1 MPVQKLNV
9 VMLGGQGV
17 GKSSLM
23 AVLYNSLK
31 TELQNGPLI
40 LNALGGTADRLEVL
54 YNQLM
59 EFGYTGE
66 PSRGIQKTPDP
77 AFYDFELA
85 SRSTT
90 DLPGTP
96 EDFSL
101 HISFTDYPGE
111 YIRENQIFV
120 RDKINEASAVLIAI
134 DTPALMEQPFLNE
147 RMNATNYFS
156 ALLQSVFSASRT
168 PRLVLLTPIKCE
180 RWVQSLDGTRDLT
193 ERIRNGPYKDLLDN
207 LAGMTTTAID
217 GITAKPYVAVAIT
230 PIQTVGSVVFFH
242 FDKDEFGRPVHVWKK
257 VSPDAPF
264 APVDC
269 DQPLRYL
276 MGFLIKQHLEHRRSP
291 EHHFEAVG
299 TAFAGRNVPGVVQG
313 VLRAGAAIFGQVAD
327 HAAHLLGSERFW
339 ASWFGQ
345 LVDFFSGNEGFRKAV
360 ESFGIGA
367 KRLPPFELLQGG
379 YLIAD
384 GATTPAL
391 AEEQR

>member
-31 TELQNGPLI
+31 SELQTGPLI
-40 LNALGGTADRLEVL
+40 LNALGSTADRLEVL
-54 YNQLM
+54 YSQLM

-77 AFYDFELA
+77 AYYEFELA
-85 SRSTT
+85 SRSRT

-96 EDFSL
+96 QDFSL
-101 HISFTDYPGE
+101 QITFTDYPGE
-111 YIRENQIFV
+111 YIRENQVFV

-134 DTPALMEQPFLNE
+134 DTPALMEEPVLNE

-156 ALLQSVFSASRT
+156 SLLQSVLGASRT

-180 RWVQSLDGTRDLT
+180 RWVHSLDGTRDLSEHIKT
-193 ERIRNGPYKDLLDN
+193 GPYKDLLDN
-207 LAGMTTTAID
+207 LSAMTTTAPE
-217 GITAKPYVAVAIT
+217 GIHTKHYVAVAIT
-230 PIQTVGSVVFFH
+230 PIQTVGSVVFSH
-242 FDKDEFGRPVHVWKK
+242 FDTDEFGRPVHVWKK
-257 VSPDAPF
+257 TSPDAPF

-291 EHHFEAVG
+291 EHHFEAVS
-299 TAFAGRNVPGVVQG
+299 TAFAGRSMPGVVQG
-313 VLRAGAAIFGQVAD
+313 VLRAGAAIVGQVAD
-327 HAAHLLGSERFW
+327 HAAHLMGSERFW
-339 ASWFGQ
+339 ASGFGQ

-360 ESFGIGA
+360 EGFADGA
-367 KRLPPFELLQGG
+367 KRTSPFELVQGAS
-379 YLIAD
+379 LIAD
-384 GATTPAL
+384 SHEAAQL
-391 AEEQR
+391 EERD

>member
-31 TELQNGPLI
+31 TELQAGPLI
-40 LNALGGTADRLEVL
+40 LNALGNTADRLEVL

-77 AFYDFELA
+77 VTYEFELA
-85 SRSTT
+85 ARSTT
-90 DLPGTP
+90 DLPGASQ
-96 EDFSL
+96 DFSL

-111 YIRENQIFV
+111 YIRENQPFV

-134 DTPALMEQPFLNE
+134 DTPALMEEPFLNE

-156 ALLQSVFSASRT
+156 ALLHSVYSASRT
-168 PRLVLLTPIKCE
+168 PRLVLLAPIKCE
-180 RWVQSLDGTRDLT
+180 KWVQSLDGTRDLLD
-193 ERIRNGPYKDLLDN
+193 RIKTGPYKDLLDN
-207 LAGMTTTAID
+207 LAGMTTTAPD
-217 GITAKPYVAVAIT
+217 GVHPKPYVAVAIT
-230 PIQTVGSVVFFH
+230 PIQTVGSVVFSH
-242 FDKDEFGRPVHVWKK
+242 FGKDEFGRPVHVWRKT
-257 VSPDAPF
+257 SPDAPF

-291 EHHFEAVG
+291 EHHFEAVS
-299 TAFAGRNVPGVVQG
+299 TAFAGRNMPGVVQG
-313 VLRAGAAIFGQVAD
+313 VLRAGAAIVGQVAD
-327 HAAHLLGSERFW
+327 HAAHLLGSDAFW
-339 ASWFGQ
+339 STWFGQ
-345 LVDFFSGNEGFRKAV
+345 LVDVFSGNEGFRRAV
-360 ESFGIGA
+360 AAFAEHA
-367 KRLPPFELLQGG
+367 KRLPPFELVQGEA
-379 YLIAD
+379 LIAD
-384 GATTPAL
+384 APAPAL
-391 AEEQR
+391 EERR

>member
-31 TELQNGPLI
+31 TELQTGPLI

-59 EFGYTGE
+59 EFGYSGE

-77 AFYDFELA
+77 AYYDFELA
-85 SRSTT
+85 SRSTA
-90 DLPGTP
+90 DLPGTAQ
-96 EDFSL
+96 DFSL

-120 RDKINEASAVLIAI
+120 RDKINEAAAVLIAI
-134 DTPALMEQPFLNE
+134 DTPALMEEPGLNE

-156 ALLQSVFSASRT
+156 SLLQSVFGASRT
-168 PRLVLLTPIKCE
+168 PRLVLLAPIKCE
-180 RWVQSLDGTRDLT
+180 RWVQSLDGTRALT
-193 ERIRNGPYKDLLDN
+193 ERIKGGPYKDLLDN
-207 LAGMTTTAID
+207 MAAMITNTPD
-217 GITAKPYVAVAIT
+217 GLHARPYVAVAIT
-230 PIQTVGSVVFFH
+230 PIQTVGSVVFSH
-242 FDKDEFGRPVHVWKK
+242 FARDEFGRPVHVWRKT
-257 VSPDAPF
+257 SAESPF
-264 APVDC
+264 APADC

-291 EHHFEAVG
+291 EHHFEAVS
-299 TAFAGRNVPGVVQG
+299 TAFAGRNVPAVMQG
-313 VLRAGAAIFGQVAD
+313 VLRAGAAIVGQVAD

-339 ASWFGQ
+339 SSWFGQ
-345 LVDFFSGNEGFRKAV
+345 LVDFFSGNEGFRAAV
-360 ESFGIGA
+360 EAFAAGA
-367 KRLPPFELLQGG
+367 KRVPPFELVQGA

-384 GATTPAL
+384 HAAPPL
-391 AEEQR
+391 VEERR

>member
-31 TELQNGPLI
+31 TELQTGPLI
-40 LNALGGTADRLEVL
+40 LNALGATADRLEVL

-59 EFGYTGE
+59 EFGYSGE
-66 PSRGIQKTPDP
+66 PSRGIQKTADP
-77 AFYDFELA
+77 AYYDFELA

-96 EDFSL
+96 QDFSL

-111 YIRENQIFV
+111 YIRENQVFV

-134 DTPALMEQPFLNE
+134 DTPALMEEPYLNE

-156 ALLQSVFSASRT
+156 ALLQSVFGASRT

-180 RWVQSLDGTRDLT
+180 RWVQSLDGTRDLS
-193 ERIRNGPYKDLLDN
+193 ERIRTGPYKDLIDN
-207 LAGMTTTAID
+207 LAAMTTTALD
-217 GITAKPYVAVAIT
+217 GIHPKPYVAVAIT
-230 PIQTVGSVVFFH
+230 PIQTVGSVVFSH

-257 VSPDAPF
+257 SSPEAPF

-291 EHHFEAVG
+291 EHHFEAVSS
-299 TAFAGRNVPGVVQG
+299 ALAVRNVPGVVQG
-313 VLRAGAAIFGQVAD
+313 VLRAGAAIVGQVAD
-327 HAAHLLGSERFW
+327 HAAQLVGSDRFW
-339 ASWFGQ
+339 SSWFGQ
-345 LVDFFSGNEGFRKAV
+345 LVDFFSGNEGFRRAV
-360 ESFGIGA
+360 ESFAQGA
-367 KRLPPFELLQGG
+367 KRLPPFELVQGG

-384 GATTPAL
+384 TPAP
-391 AEEQR
+391 AQVEERR

>member
-31 TELQNGPLI
+31 TELQAGPLI
-40 LNALGGTADRLEVL
+40 LNALGNTADRLEVL
-54 YNQLM
+54 FSQLM
-59 EFGYTGE
+59 EFGYSGE
-66 PSRGIQKTPDP
+66 PSKGIQKTPDP
-77 AFYDFELA
+77 AYYEFELA
-85 SRSTT
+85 SRNTT
-90 DLPGTP
+90 DVPGSG

-101 HISFTDYPGE
+101 HITFTDYPGE
-111 YIRENQIFV
+111 YIRENQVFV

-134 DTPALMEQPFLNE
+134 DTPALMEEPFLNE

-156 ALLQSVFSASRT
+156 ALLQSVFAASRT

-180 RWVQSLDGTRDLT
+180 RWVQSLDGTCDLT
-193 ERIRNGPYKDLLDN
+193 ERIRHGPYKDLLDN
-207 LAGMTTTAID
+207 MAGLVTTTPD
-217 GITAKPYVAVAIT
+217 GIHPKHYVAVAIT
-230 PIQTVGSVVFFH
+230 PIQTVGSVVFSH
-242 FDKDEFGRPVHVWKK
+242 FDADEFGRPVHVWRK
-257 VSPDAPF
+257 VSADAPF

-291 EHHFEAVG
+291 EHHIDALSS
-299 TAFAGRNVPGVVQG
+299 AFNSRNAPGMMQG
-313 VLRAGAAIFGQVAD
+313 VLRVGAAFVGQIAD
-327 HAAHLLGSERFW
+327 HAAQMFGSDRFW

-360 ESFGIGA
+360 AGFADGA
-367 KRLPPFELLQGG
+367 KRQPPFELVQGAA
-379 YLIAD
+379 LIAD
-384 GATTPAL
+384 HEPAEQI
-391 AEEQR
+391 EERV